1 MKEQILKHLNILL
14 NEYQKEQVQ
23 LEVELSK
30 NIKEIERLD
39 KNSDL
44 IEISS
49 KAGEVK
55 ECISWVA
62 NNIID
67 TNITALKKVDYVGKI
82 QLTNGVELVG
92 NFQFNKWKNNWRHI
106 ESKTEFKMNSILLK
120 SKD

>member
-55 ECISWVA
+55 ECISWVD

-106 ESKTEFKMNSILLK
+106 ESKTEFKTNSILLK
-120 SKD
+120 RD